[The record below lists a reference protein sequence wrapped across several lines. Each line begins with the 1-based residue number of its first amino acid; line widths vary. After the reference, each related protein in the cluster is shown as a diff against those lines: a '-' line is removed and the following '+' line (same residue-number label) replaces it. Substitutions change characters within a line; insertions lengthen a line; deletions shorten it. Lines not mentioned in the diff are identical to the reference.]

1 MISLLLYAFQIMI
14 LCLDISL
21 RFIGIIIGLL
31 NLSGYVKYLISYE
44 LAIDI
49 LEEWTY
55 DNEEVLV
62 YRESTLYVS

>member
-49 LEEWTY
+49 LEE
-55 DNEEVLV
+55 
-62 YRESTLYVS
+62 